1 MALFLTGVSASQAAC
16 RNKDKQALH
25 KRVGG
30 GLSWGFLLFFFS
42 FFPPQRC
49 TCSVVANPVAEV
61 VVSVSREPE
70 DCSGKVVLC

>member
-25 KRVGG
+25 KRVGCRG
-30 GLSWGFLLFFFS
+30 VFYFFFS
-42 FFPPQRC
+42 FFSPQRC